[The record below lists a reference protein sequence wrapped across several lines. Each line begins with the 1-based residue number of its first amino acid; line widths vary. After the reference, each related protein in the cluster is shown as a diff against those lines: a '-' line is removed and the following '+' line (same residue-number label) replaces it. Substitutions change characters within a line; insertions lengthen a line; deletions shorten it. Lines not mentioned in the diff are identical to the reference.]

1 MINRSN
7 PVAIE
12 DEALEYDVYGWFNFD
27 GVDADGVRR
36 LGRQWVPVEGIA
48 AVPDWSEKEDA
59 FDDRVRELRAPFAD
73 EDE

>member
-27 GVDADGVRR
+27 GVDAEGVRR
-36 LGRQWVPVEGIA
+36 LGRQWVPVEAIA
-48 AVPDWSEKEDA
+48 AVSEWSEK
-59 FDDRVRELRAPFAD
+59 
-73 EDE
+73 